1 MIGIVG
7 GVGIIYDKGVWYSG
21 RVRKKKG
28 IQALGRSA
36 LSKLERS
43 NIDSV
48 AMKMILLNLI
58 HNGNQIWDVQINTQK
73 CSFFFF
79 SSYSII
85 YLEWVLR

>member
-36 LSKLERS
+36 LSKLE
-43 NIDSV
+43 V
-48 AMKMILLNLI
+48 
-58 HNGNQIWDVQINTQK
+58 GTVE
-73 CSFFFF
+73 
-79 SSYSII
+79 Y
-85 YLEWVLR
+85 